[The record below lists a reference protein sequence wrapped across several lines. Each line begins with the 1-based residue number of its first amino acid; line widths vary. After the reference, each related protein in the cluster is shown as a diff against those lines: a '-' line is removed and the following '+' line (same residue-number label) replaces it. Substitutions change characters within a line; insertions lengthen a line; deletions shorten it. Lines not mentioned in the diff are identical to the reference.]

1 MKSSRIKYFSLKQGV
16 SYLVFIF
23 LLLIAVFTRSFIGLT
38 IYGFRLGE
46 LIIGGCLLLSL
57 ILIFSPNINKK
68 INFTERQFIPT
79 FRIIVIYLLFNFFL
93 NYENFNLYYLKSSS
107 YIWTVGIIF
116 LGASISYL
124 YKDSKIITFGF
135 FISPIFV
142 YIIQTGNYPNF
153 VIDIFIKYSDK
164 FEFMKSADMVAIV
177 IISSL
182 FVKSVGTSDYFNY
195 LYFNFLVFL
204 FLPITLTTSRGAV
217 LGILVFWAIESIS
230 YINFI
235 KNKKSALFVMI
246 LINVII
252 FTFSIFRVS
261 DIDFRNQDDAPI
273 TVVTEAID
281 SVSKQKNTQDV
292 FLTFYFSDGRVMSTD
307 PTTNWRLDIWQDV
320 IEDLISKNK
329 LLTGYGYQEIIPVM
343 TDPSAPGRLGRDG
356 LNEHVHNYFFTI
368 IARGGLINLALF
380 IFLHFLILKKLIIN
394 IGLSAYS
401 LIVPSLLI
409 ASLDIVMDGVQFP
422 ILYYFFIGYF
432 SQKKY

>member
-1 MKSSRIKYFSLKQGV
+1 
-16 SYLVFIF
+16 
-23 LLLIAVFTRSFIGLT
+23 
-38 IYGFRLGE
+38 
-46 LIIGGCLLLSL
+46 
-57 ILIFSPNINKK
+57 
-68 INFTERQFIPT
+68 
-79 FRIIVIYLLFNFFL
+79 
-93 NYENFNLYYLKSSS
+93 
-107 YIWTVGIIF
+107 
-116 LGASISYL
+116 
-124 YKDSKIITFGF
+124 
-135 FISPIFV
+135 
-142 YIIQTGNYPNF
+142 
-153 VIDIFIKYSDK
+153 
-164 FEFMKSADMVAIV
+164 
-177 IISSL
+177 
-182 FVKSVGTSDYFNY
+182 VGTSDYFNY

-252 FTFSIFRVS
+252 FTFSVFRVS

>member
-1 MKSSRIKYFSLKQGV
+1 MIKYFSLKQGV

-46 LIIGGCLLLSL
+46 LIIGGCLFLSL
-57 ILIFSPNINKK
+57 TLIFSPNINKK

-79 FRIIVIYLLFNFFL
+79 FRIIVIYLLFNFFI
-93 NYENFNLYYLKSSS
+93 NYENFNLYYLKASS

-116 LGASISYL
+116 LGALISYL
-124 YKDSKIITFGF
+124 YQDSKIITFGF

-182 FVKSVGTSDYFNY
+182 FVKSVGISEYFNY

-217 LGILVFWAIESIS
+217 LGLLVFWVIESIS

-235 KNKKSALFVMI
+235 KNKKTALLVMI

-252 FTFSIFRVS
+252 FTFSILRVS
-261 DIDFRNQDDAPI
+261 DIDFRNQDEAPI
-273 TVVTEAID
+273 TVVTGAID
-281 SVSKQKNTQDV
+281 SISKQKNTQDV

-394 IGLSAYS
+394 IGISAYS